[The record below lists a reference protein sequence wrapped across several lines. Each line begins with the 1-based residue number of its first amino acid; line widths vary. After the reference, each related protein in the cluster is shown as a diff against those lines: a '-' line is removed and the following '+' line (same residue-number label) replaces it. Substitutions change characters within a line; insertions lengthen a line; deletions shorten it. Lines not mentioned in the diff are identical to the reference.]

1 MGEKNE
7 VKVRLS
13 TVVCL
18 FIIVLLIIGLVG
30 MYLYYNKN
38 ISNTIVGNDSEV
50 KINKIEEK
58 EIDKSS
64 DFESIYKALVDSE
77 YSNLKS
83 FITSDNKIKE
93 IRVCGI
99 TIYNEDYLNATRGN
113 LSEDSNENKVMGSC
127 IFTVE
132 FEDIKG
138 LTLAGSKG
146 NIHAIEGNCLID
158 EKEFIFD
165 KKTNKIELCTS
176 LYKNEQVTEEKEN
189 TKNIIE
195 VPTTDLVAIYCDANN
210 EKAELFFSYI
220 KDGKVYY
227 FHESDYEGKTTGQYY
242 KFSINLMGQYQY
254 EEKMKQCEG
263 IDNAKRIKMY
273 NSGTGIKPVIYVIT
287 EDGKV
292 YTGSFFEHDFALH
305 LDNRLKEYEVEDILS
320 KTGEMKDEFKLLL
333 KDGTTKTVTVEL

>member
-1 MGEKNE
+1 MGERNE

-13 TVVCL
+13 TVVCV
-18 FIIVLLIIGLVG
+18 FIILVLVVALGVVY
-30 MYLYYNKN
+30 YLGFVKN
-38 ISNTIVGNDSEV
+38 DNANNMIANGEVVQKNNNVEVNVEDRNEELAVKNNIVS
-50 KINKIEEK
+50 
-58 EIDKSS
+58 
-64 DFESIYKALVDSE
+64 
-77 YSNLKS
+77 
-83 FITSDNKIKE
+83 
-93 IRVCGI
+93 
-99 TIYNEDYLNATRGN
+99 
-113 LSEDSNENKVMGSC
+113 
-127 IFTVE
+127 
-132 FEDIKG
+132 
-138 LTLAGSKG
+138 
-146 NIHAIEGNCLID
+146 
-158 EKEFIFD
+158 
-165 KKTNKIELCTS
+165 
-176 LYKNEQVTEEKEN
+176 NEQVTEEKEE
-189 TKNIIE
+189 TKKESEI
-195 VPTTDLVAIYCDANN
+195 PTTDLVAVYCDANN
-210 EKAELFFSYI
+210 ERAELFFSYV

-227 FHESDYEGKTTGQYY
+227 FHENDYEGKTTGQYY